1 MVKAKWFLAAA
12 ATATVLVVVTG
23 GIWFRLS
30 APGVARDYEECAE
43 QVEASLVA
51 QRAPLLIECGARF
64 AGRRKPGGG
73 YSYYDFM
80 QDRSFDIAGPNPTAE
95 ERNQIDREYM
105 RYLDS
110 VRRDVLSAKLVQQQN
125 NIPVTDVGSIPI
137 ANGQP
142 IGPPMVL
149 TPNKVPSTISA
160 TNRKKS
166 TCTLPRGLVGLQLGE
181 VDFGSEGRVRV
192 NFEANAIAWQ
202 RR

>member
-1 MVKAKWFLAAA
+1 MVKAKWFLAAG
-12 ATATVLVVVTG
+12 ATATVLVIVTG

-30 APGVARDYEECAE
+30 APSVARDYEECAE
-43 QVEASLVA
+43 QAEASLVA

-80 QDRSFDIAGPNPTAE
+80 QDHSFDIAGPNPTAE

-110 VRRDVLSAKLVQQQN
+110 VRREVLKAKLVQQQN
-125 NIPVTDVGSIPI
+125 NIAVTDVGSIPI

-160 TNRKKS
+160 ANRSKRARAPCPEDLLACNWEKPTSAVRDAFAS
-166 TCTLPRGLVGLQLGE
+166 TSKPTP
-181 VDFGSEGRVRV
+181 
-192 NFEANAIAWQ
+192 
-202 RR
+202 